1 MRLNIRVRILPV
13 LVLVC
18 FFCFAVRLGEFWT
31 GVSHMGNAQAQEKVN
46 AEPPPLPKES
56 KVAEDSKTDDHAK
69 ADEKQAGKTDAKA
82 EGEHKGPE
90 LPSLGAGE
98 SEKVQWRDSTEE
110 QADCSDSAS
119 KLNQDLAKRR
129 EELDKESRE
138 LSTRKALL
146 SAAQQELDQKVGEMT
161 TLRNQIQGMMST
173 LSDQE
178 KARMQ
183 SLVKIYESMKPADAA
198 RIFNTLDMDVL
209 IEVMSMMKEAKS
221 APVLAAMD
229 SERAKSVTV
238 MLAQQKK
245 LPDLPQAGQ

>member
-1 MRLNIRVRILPV
+1 MRLNIRVRVLPV

-18 FFCFAVRLGEFWT
+18 FLCFAVRLGEFWT

-46 AEPPPLPKES
+46 AEPPPMPKDA
-56 KVAEDSKTDDHAK
+56 KIAETAPKTEEHAKTD
-69 ADEKQAGKTDAKA
+69 EKSAGKDDAKA

-90 LPSLGAGE
+90 LPALGSG
-98 SEKVQWRDSTEE
+98 EKVQWRDSSED
-110 QADCSDSAS
+110 QADCSDAEG
-119 KLNQDLAKRR
+119 KLNQDLSKRR

-146 SAAQQELDQKVGEMT
+146 SVAQQELDQKVGEMT

-183 SLVKIYESMKPADAA
+183 SLVKIYETMKPADAA